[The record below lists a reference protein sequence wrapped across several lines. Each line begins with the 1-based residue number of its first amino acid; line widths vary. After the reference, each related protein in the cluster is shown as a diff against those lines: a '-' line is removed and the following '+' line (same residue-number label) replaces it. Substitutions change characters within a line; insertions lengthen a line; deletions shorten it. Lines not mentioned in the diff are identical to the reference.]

1 MVDEVVTP
9 KEPENNIKVNEAN
22 PFETQDHPSK
32 EPVVAPALVAEV
44 KPPYEE
50 KIKDEKP
57 EDEKIKKEI
66 RAEDKIIPEPKT
78 SSDNKPKTEA
88 SKEEIK
94 FANEASKK
102 YYDLITAGDGD
113 KLYDFLHEQR
123 TLSTVDKLT
132 AEQQIKLNLRYQ
144 HPDYNEEDI
153 DSLFSESFERP
164 EKPEQAEDELDE
176 EYKAKLAKWEK
187 EDKRYQNKIVREA
200 KTAVKQLSQKKSELI
215 LPNIPA
221 KETTPP
227 QPTAEEMAAQKRKEE
242 ADLQSLEKGVSD
254 FNGFATAFKDGD
266 VEIPVQYTIS
276 QEEKEAFKETLKNFN
291 VINHFAKEWVKE
303 EGALA
308 GDKFAQ
314 DVYWLLNR
322 EKILQKVASEAAN
335 RRLENHLK
343 EQKNIDFTGGR
354 QVASNN
360 NGAVSEQDKMIEFML
375 SQR

>member
-1 MVDEVVTP
+1 MADEVVTTTP
-9 KEPENNIKVNEAN
+9 KEPENNITVNEIN
-22 PFETQDHPSK
+22 PFETK
-32 EPVVAPALVAEV
+32 EPTKEPIVAPAPVAKV
-44 KPPYEE
+44 KPLVEE
-50 KIKDEKP
+50 KAKEEKP
-57 EDEKIKKEI
+57 KEEKQKKDSKPAEEKAVVED
-66 RAEDKIIPEPKT
+66 
-78 SSDNKPKTEA
+78 KPKTEA
-88 SKEEIK
+88 AREDIK
-94 FANEASKK
+94 TFANEASKK
-102 YYDLITAGDGD
+102 YYELIAAGDGD

-132 AEQQIKLNLRYQ
+132 PEQQIKLNLKYQ

-187 EDKRYQNKIVREA
+187 EDKRHQNKIAREA

-242 ADLQSLEKGVSD
+242 ADFQSLEKGVSD

-322 EKILQKVASEAAN
+322 EKILQKVASEAAS